1 MLEVGC
7 TTRCSTALQQHGSTA
22 VPLYYSRGYAIY
34 PPPGGTALQRLGL
47 ELGSEGLDR
56 LEHLGRV
63 RARARVRARVRVRV

>member
-22 VPLYYSRGYAIY
+22 VLLYYWRGYAIY

-56 LEHLGRV
+56 LEHLCSSV
-63 RARARVRARVRVRV
+63 VIVLVQKAFVLV